1 MKKILVTGASGF
13 IAPNLILECLKKNY
27 KVIGIDINDK
37 DESFPINNENYI
49 FEKKNVFDID
59 KEFLSDVQ
67 YVFHLAFVTNIPNSI
82 SNPVETTKENV
93 DMTVHLLNEC
103 TKANVKALFPQALWG
118 ITQFGM
124 KK

>member
-59 KEFLSDVQ
+59 KEFSDVHMC
-67 YVFHLAFVTNIPNSI
+67 FI
-82 SNPVETTKENV
+82 
-93 DMTVHLLNEC
+93 
-103 TKANVKALFPQALWG
+103 
-118 ITQFGM
+118 
-124 KK
+124 